1 MLSDAEYQRLS
12 EIETAFR
19 ATDPAFVRQFERSR
33 QHQRA
38 RRTGA
43 LVVLMLGAMVTV
55 LALVAGTTAV
65 AILGLIVTAAA
76 ACVLEHRPR

>member
-1 MLSDAEYQRLS
+1 MLSDAEHQRLS
-12 EIETAFR
+12 EIEIAFR
-19 ATDPAFVRQFERSR
+19 ASDPAFVRQFERLR

-43 LVVLMLGAMVTV
+43 MVVLILGAMVTV

-65 AILGLIVTAAA
+65 AVLGAIVTAAA
-76 ACVLEHRPR
+76 VCVLEHRPR